1 MEGLC
6 NHVTSVIELVEGES
20 EGCLVCYFVV
30 FAAIF
35 ASRERLLYLRRYLK
49 GMEGED

>member
-6 NHVTSVIELVEGES
+6 NHVTSVIELVEGKS
-20 EGCLVCYFVV
+20 ERCLVCY
-30 FAAIF
+30 AAIF
-35 ASRERLLYLRRYLK
+35 ALRERLLYLRRYLK